1 MINWKGC
8 TDTVF
13 NKGRLLPSAWLMLEW
28 VHLFGYEIT
37 GASSLRSAKIGLY
50 GADDNIFCFQSSFG
64 YNSYMPIRKIL
75 KTNPFV
81 LAPMAGITDF
91 PFRMI
96 CKAFGAGLVF
106 SEMVSV
112 EALIREHRR
121 TYDMLRTDPAER
133 PVAFQIF
140 GSKPASMA
148 EAAHIVSRGEV
159 DFIDINMGCP
169 VPKILKSGAGA
180 ALLRDIGLAKEVM
193 SAVVSA
199 SKVPVTIKIRL
210 GWDSRSIVAID
221 IAQAAEAI
229 GIAAVTV
236 HGRTKTQG
244 FSGSADWSMIKH
256 VKDSVGIPVIGNG
269 DVHMAHDAKRMMEET
284 GCDGIMIGRAIQG
297 YPWIFREARKYFETG
312 IVPPPPTIEERK
324 TVMLRHLDDM
334 VNVVGE
340 NVGIREMRK
349 HLCWYTKG
357 LRNGGEFRTRIN
369 CLSHVDD
376 VKLAIQESFADLH
389 STVPASYGV

>member
-1 MINWKGC
+1 
-8 TDTVF
+8 
-13 NKGRLLPSAWLMLEW
+13 
-28 VHLFGYEIT
+28 
-37 GASSLRSAKIGLY
+37 
-50 GADDNIFCFQSSFG
+50 
-64 YNSYMPIRKIL
+64 MPIRKIL

-96 CKAFGAGLVF
+96 CKEFGAGLVF

-121 TYDMLRTDPAER
+121 TYNMLRTDPAER
-133 PVAFQIF
+133 PVVFQIF

-180 ALLRDIGLAKEVM
+180 ALLRDIGLAKEIM

-199 SKVPVTIKIRL
+199 SKVPVTVKMRL
-210 GWDSRSIVAID
+210 GWDSRSIVAVD
-221 IAQAAEAI
+221 IAQAAESI

-236 HGRTKTQG
+236 HGRTKVQG

-269 DVHMAHDAKRMMEET
+269 DVHVAYDAKRMMEET

-297 YPWIFREARKYFETG
+297 YPWIFREVKTYFKTG
-312 IVPPPPTIEERK
+312 IVSPPPTIEERK
-324 TVMLRHLDDM
+324 AVMVRHLNDM
-334 VNVVGE
+334 VSLVGE
-340 NVGIREMRK
+340 NVGVREMRK

-357 LRNGGEFRTRIN
+357 LHNGAEFRTRIN
-369 CLSHVDD
+369 HLSHVGEIKRAIRELFED
-376 VKLAIQESFADLH
+376 VH
-389 STVPASYGV
+389 SGVPASHKT

>member
-1 MINWKGC
+1 M
-8 TDTVF
+8 
-13 NKGRLLPSAWLMLEW
+13 S
-28 VHLFGYEIT
+28 IT
-37 GASSLRSAKIGLY
+37 HV
-50 GADDNIFCFQSSFG
+50 
-64 YNSYMPIRKIL
+64 L
-75 KTNPFV
+75 KQNPLV

-96 CKAFGAGLVF
+96 CRELGAGLVF

-121 TYDMLRTDPAER
+121 THGMLRSDPAER

-180 ALLRDIGLAKEVM
+180 ALLRDLGLAKEIM
-193 SAVVSA
+193 SGVVRA
-199 SKVPVTIKIRL
+199 SRVPVTVKIRV
-210 GWDSRSIVAID
+210 GWDANDIVAVD
-221 IAQAAEAI
+221 FAQAAESA
-229 GIAAVTV
+229 GVAAVTV

-244 FSGSADWSMIKH
+244 FSGRADWDMIKL

-269 DVHMAHDAKRMMEET
+269 DVRSARDAKRMLEET
-284 GCDGIMIGRAIQG
+284 GCDGVMIGRAVQG
-297 YPWIFREARKYFETG
+297 NPWIFREARLYLETG
-312 IVPPPPTIEERK
+312 IVAHHPTIEERQAIMLGHLRA
-324 TVMLRHLDDM
+324 TVDLI
-334 VNVVGE
+334 GE
-340 NVGIREMRK
+340 DTGVREMRK

-357 LRNGGEFRTRIN
+357 LPGGAEFRARVN
-369 CLSHVDD
+369 QLVAAED
-376 VKLAIQESFADLH
+376 VRREIHGYFSDISIAGEPRGAGVRVPTDH
-389 STVPASYGV
+389 S

>member
-1 MINWKGC
+1 MTTLSTGHVVINVIK
-8 TDTVF
+8 F
-13 NKGRLLPSAWLMLEW
+13 
-28 VHLFGYEIT
+28 
-37 GASSLRSAKIGLY
+37 
-50 GADDNIFCFQSSFG
+50 FCFLGSFG
-64 YNSYMPIRKIL
+64 YNGSMPIREIL
-75 KTNPFV
+75 KNNPFV

-96 CKAFGAGLVF
+96 CKELGAGLVF

-121 TYDMLRTDPAER
+121 TNAMLHTDPAER
-133 PVAFQIF
+133 PVVFQIF

-180 ALLRDIGLAKEVM
+180 ALLRDMGLAKEIM
-193 SAVVSA
+193 SAVVGA
-199 SKVPVTIKIRL
+199 SKVPVTVKIRL
-210 GWDSRSIVAID
+210 GWDARSMVAID
-221 IAQAAEAI
+221 FAQAAESI

-236 HGRTKTQG
+236 HGRTKAQG

-269 DVHMAHDAKRMMEET
+269 DVRTAQDAMRMREET
-284 GCDGIMIGRAIQG
+284 GCDGVMIGRAIQG
-297 YPWIFREARKYFETG
+297 YPWIFREAKQYFETG
-312 IVPPPPTIEERK
+312 VVPSPPTTEERK
-324 TVMLRHLDDM
+324 TVMEQHLDDM
-334 VNVVGE
+334 VNLVGE
-340 NVGIREMRK
+340 NIGVREMRK

-357 LRNGGEFRTRIN
+357 LHGGAEFRTRIN
-369 CLSHVDD
+369 HLSNINE
-376 VKLAIQESFADLH
+376 VKREIREYFASVQEV
-389 STVPASYGV
+389 VPASQQV